1 MRQFVVSNSYVKP
14 RLLLVWILMLCQTL
28 MVYAQQ
34 RLITLKVRNQTMY
47 EVLEQIRTQAKM
59 DLVGDIGLLKD
70 IKKISLDVRNR
81 DLKEVLAII
90 SRGQPFEFFLLRN
103 TIIMNE
109 KGDPKDD
116 KQAQNKT
123 SQIIK
128 SPKTYILTGVLKDD
142 RGNYLS
148 GASIRFRGAIE
159 EVTKSHSDGRYEIK
173 VDANGMLTCTMLG
186 YEQQTVHIKGR
197 KRIDIILRGQTHII
211 DEVVV
216 NTGYTRRPAPSMTG
230 ASSVITRR
238 ELEKFNHRNIFSII
252 QSLDPALYLDYDIA
266 SGANPNVIP
275 EMYLRGINNIGTY
288 SLNTPLAILDGFE
301 VPLERIYDLD
311 INRIESISLL
321 KDVSSTVLYGS
332 RGGNG
337 VLVVETR
344 MPNQQ
349 KTSVTYNTTAAI
361 TVPDLRD
368 YNLMNAVQKLDYEKS
383 SGLYDA
389 STFHTDPDIIIEQQ
403 VLYDQLY
410 NNKRIKVLKGI
421 DTYWLSQPLQTS
433 LSLGNSIRFE
443 GGGNRLRFGLEGNL
457 TDLKGAMKKSGRERK
472 DAALTLQYRISEK
485 LMLTNYTNVQ
495 AVKSYNSPYGSFAS
509 FARMNP
515 YQPLYDGNGN
525 LMKEYADEALAEVK
539 FNPLYNVDLTHRDQ
553 KQSNFWSNRLSLKW
567 NLSEQFILSVNAI
580 LERNRSIDEK
590 YTSAFHT
597 RFAYMEADSA
607 GEYSHI
613 GKKGL
618 RYSSNINLSFRKE
631 SLSHK
636 WNTNL
641 IGEIKSDQLDEKV
654 LFRKGFASDST
665 NAIVPDWIETNA
677 KVKMNSDNGRISRL
691 AGILF
696 TGNYIYKNKYVSDF
710 SYRIDGASNFGKNSR
725 YSHFWSVGLGYNL
738 HEEAFLKEKNIQEL
752 RVFVNTGV
760 NGTEAF
766 IANMNSSSYIFPQGQ
781 AYFKESAYRYNYE
794 GNPNLKWPQIRS
806 WNIGVTSNVWNERIK
821 FSFIYYNKLTD
832 RMLSLITV
840 APSVGIPNN
849 SYFENMGQLQNRG
862 FESAGSI
869 RLVDNISKNLNWSIG
884 ATAIKNSGKLMKI
897 SDALNVLNESNLVQS
912 DDGTYVQN
920 TFYQQGA
927 SVNNIKGVK
936 SLGIDPASG
945 KEFYLTKEGRIT
957 DKWDVA
963 DISVIGNKEPR
974 LFGTLN
980 SIFNFKSLNI
990 QTHFTY
996 TLGGDIYNHT
1006 LVDRIENNDGRINT
1020 DLTADQERW
1029 KTPGDVVAFKD
1040 RRIREKTYLSS
1051 RFVER
1056 ENTLRFSMLL
1066 INYDLPKEWIT
1077 RYKLQRLKVNFAM
1090 NDVVR
1095 LSSVKME
1102 RGLHYPF
1109 AATFN
1114 FGIMAQF

>member
-1 MRQFVVSNSYVKP
+1 
-14 RLLLVWILMLCQTL
+14 

-34 RLITLKVRNQTMY
+34 RLITLNIKNQSMY

-70 IKKISLDVRNR
+70 IKKIGLDVRNR

-90 SRGQPFEFFLLRN
+90 SEGQPFEFFLLRN
-103 TIIMNE
+103 TIIMSE
-109 KGDPKDD
+109 KGAQKDD

-148 GASIRFRGAIE
+148 GASVRFRGAIE

-173 VDANGMLTCTMLG
+173 VDANGMLTCSMLG
-186 YEQQTVHIKGR
+186 YERQTVQIKGR

-238 ELEKFNHRNIFSII
+238 ELEKFNHRNIFTII
-252 QSLDPALYLDYDIA
+252 QSLDPALYLDYDIV

-275 EMYLRGINNIGTY
+275 EIYLRGINNIGAY

-301 VPLERIYDLD
+301 VPLERLYDLD

-344 MPNQQ
+344 MPDQQ
-349 KTSVTYNTTAAI
+349 KASVTYSTTAAI

-368 YNLMNAVQKLDYEKS
+368 YNLMNAVQKLNYEKS

-389 STFHTDPDIIIEQQ
+389 STFHTEPDIITEQQ

-433 LSLGNSIRFE
+433 LSLGNSIHIE
-443 GGGNRLRFGLEGNL
+443 GGSNRLRFGLEGNL

-472 DAALTLQYRISEK
+472 DAALTFQYRISEK
-485 LMLTNYTNVQ
+485 LTLINQTNIQ
-495 AVKSYNSPYGSFAS
+495 EVKSYNSPYGAFSSYAQ
-509 FARMNP
+509 MNP
-515 YQPLYDGNGN
+515 YQSLYDGEGN
-525 LMKEYADEALAEVK
+525 LIKKYDDETLAEVK
-539 FNPLYNVDLTHRDQ
+539 FNPLYNAGLAHRDQ
-553 KQSNFWSNRLSLKW
+553 KKNSFWANRVLLKW
-567 NLSEQFILSVNAI
+567 NLSEHFVLKANAI

-590 YTSAFHT
+590 YASPQHT
-597 RFAYMEADSA
+597 RFANMEADS
-607 GEYSHI
+607 I
-613 GKKGL
+613 GAYNYIDKKGL
-618 RYSSNINLSFRKE
+618 WYSANINLSYKKE
-631 SLSHK
+631 SLNYK

-641 IGEIKSDQLDEKV
+641 IGEIKSDQYDEEST
-654 LFRKGFASDST
+654 LWKGFGSDST
-665 NAIVPDWIETNA
+665 IDRTWIDANA
-677 KVKMNSDNGRISRL
+677 KAKMRSDRDKISRL
-691 AGILF
+691 AGILL
-696 TGNYIYKNKYVSDF
+696 TGNYIYKNKYVADF
-710 SYRIDGASNFGKNSR
+710 SYRLDGASNFGKNNR

-738 HEEAFLKEKNIQEL
+738 HEEAFLKEKNVQEL
-752 RVFVNTGV
+752 RFFVNTGV
-760 NGTEAF
+760 SGTEAF
-766 IANMNSSSYIFPQGQ
+766 IANMNSSSYIFSPGER
-781 AYFKESAYRYNYE
+781 YFRENVYRYYYE

-806 WNIGVTSNVWNERIK
+806 WSFGVTGRVWDERIK
-821 FSFIYYNKLTD
+821 FGLTYYNKLTD
-832 RMLSLITV
+832 RMISLITV

-862 FESAGSI
+862 FESAGAI
-869 RLVDNISKNLNWSIG
+869 RLVDNTSKNLNWSIG
-884 ATAIKNSGKLMKI
+884 ATAINNSGKLMKI
-897 SDALNVLNESNLVQS
+897 SDALDVLNKSNLVQS
-912 DDGTYVQN
+912 GDGTYVQN

-945 KEFYLTKEGRIT
+945 KEIYLTKEGRIT

-963 DISVIGNKEPR
+963 DIGVIGNKEPR

-980 SIFNFKSLNI
+980 SIFNFKSLNV
-990 QTHFTY
+990 QAHFTY
-996 TLGGDIYNHT
+996 TLGGDVYNHT

-1020 DLTADQERW
+1020 DLIANQERW
-1029 KTPGDVVAFKD
+1029 KAPGDVVAFKD

-1066 INYDLPKEWIT
+1066 VNYDLPKEWII
-1077 RYKLQRLKVNFAM
+1077 RYKLQRLKLSFVM

-1095 LSSVKME
+1095 LSTVEME
-1102 RGLHYPF
+1102 RGLDYPF

>member
-1 MRQFVVSNSYVKP
+1 
-14 RLLLVWILMLCQTL
+14 
-28 MVYAQQ
+28 
-34 RLITLKVRNQTMY
+34 MY
-47 EVLEQIRTQAKM
+47 EILEQIRSQAKV
-59 DLVGDIGLLKD
+59 DLVGDLSLLNNTRAVT
-70 IKKISLDVRNR
+70 ISVKNR
-81 DLKEVLAII
+81 DLKDVLKLI
-90 SRGQPFEFFLLRN
+90 SAGQPVEFVLLRN
-103 TIIMNE
+103 TIIAKPRVSGQTIAHSLPKLKE
-109 KGDPKDD
+109 PAKITTAFKLRGVVKDQLGHGLLGVSVRLLGGKGAVVRT
-116 KQAQNKT
+116 QENG
-123 SQIIK
+123 S
-128 SPKTYILTGVLKDD
+128 
-142 RGNYLS
+142 
-148 GASIRFRGAIE
+148 
-159 EVTKSHSDGRYEIK
+159 YEITAGGDEILL
-173 VDANGMLTCTMLG
+173 VSMLG
-186 YEQQTVHIKGR
+186 YSQQRVEVKGR
-197 KRIDIILRGQTHII
+197 TRIDITLQRQANLI

-238 ELEKFNHRNIFSII
+238 ELEKFSHRNIFTVI
-252 QSLDPALYLDYDIA
+252 QSLDPALHLDYDIA

-275 EMYLRGINNIGTY
+275 EIYLRGINNIGTY

-301 VPLERIYDLD
+301 VPLERLYDLD

-337 VLVVETR
+337 VLVVETW

-349 KTSVTYNTTAAI
+349 KASVTYSTTAAI

-368 YNLMNAVQKLDYEKS
+368 YNLMNAIQKLDYEKS
-383 SGLYDA
+383 SGLYDV
-389 STFHTDPDIIIEQQ
+389 STFYPDPQTIEEQQLIEEQQ

-410 NNKRIKVLKGI
+410 NNKRIKVLQGI
-421 DTYWLSQPLQTS
+421 DTYWLSQPVQTS
-433 LSLGNSIRFE
+433 LSVGQSVRFE
-443 GGGNRLRFGLEGNL
+443 GRNNRLHYSLEGNL

-485 LMLTNYTNVQ
+485 LLLTNYTNVQ
-495 AVKSYNSPYGSFAS
+495 AVKSYNSPYGSFA
-509 FARMNP
+509 FYAQMNP

-553 KQSNFWSNRLSLKW
+553 KKSNFWSNRLSLKW
-567 NLSEQFILSVNAI
+567 NLSEQFVLRANGI
-580 LERNRSIDEK
+580 LERNRLIDEK
-590 YTSAFHT
+590 YTSAQHT
-597 RFAYMEADSA
+597 RFTDMEADSA
-607 GEYSHI
+607 GEYSHFR
-613 GKKGL
+613 KKGL
-618 RYSSNINLSFRKE
+618 RYSSNINLSFKKE
-631 SLSHK
+631 SLNHK

-641 IGEIKSDQLDEKV
+641 IGEIKSDQFDEKV
-654 LFRKGFASDST
+654 LFRKGFASDSI
-665 NAIVPDWIETNA
+665 NAIVPDWIEANA
-677 KVKMNSDNGRISRL
+677 KSKINSENSRISRL

-696 TGNYIYKNKYVSDF
+696 TGNYIYKNKYISDF
-710 SYRIDGASNFGKNSR
+710 SYRIDGASNFGKNNR
-725 YSHFWSVGLGYNL
+725 YSYFWSVGLGYNL

-752 RVFVNTGV
+752 RFFVNTGV

-781 AYFKESAYRYNYE
+781 AYFKENAYRYNYE

-821 FSFIYYNKLTD
+821 FSLIYYNKLTD
-832 RMLSLITV
+832 RMISLITV

-897 SDALNVLNESNLVQS
+897 SDALNVLNESNLVQRE
-912 DDGTYVQN
+912 DGTYVQN

-1056 ENTLRFSMLL
+1056 ENTLCFSMLL
-1066 INYDLPKEWIT
+1066 INYDLRKEWIT

-1102 RGLHYPF
+1102 RGLDYPF